1 MRTPPRPHPH
11 DVWIALAGLAGGLL
25 GIAYEMFSFFPDR
38 PHGPEVLAGV
48 LLAATG
54 ELFRRTAPRAALGM
68 AAAGFAI
75 DVATGGLL
83 AVLVMFTDV
92 VYAAVLYG
100 PARFGR
106 AVTHGSAG
114 LSVVLTVTAVAVTRD
129 AIALSWGALC
139 AAVTASPA
147 WTGLIVR
154 HHRDAAAAE
163 RLRAEQVALRAEMD
177 RVQAVTAERA
187 RMARELHDL
196 VAGRLS
202 AIALHATAALTLDE
216 PAATRRA
223 VTVIREN
230 STQGLAEMR
239 RLIGV
244 LRTAGGEGAPE
255 AVPTLDG
262 LDALLRRAARDAA
275 AAGLTVVGR
284 DRRPPGGSLPAAVD
298 LAAYRIV
305 QEALVN
311 ALKHAAPGEVTV
323 TVEQAGDDLT
333 VTVVSPYRGSRRP
346 RVPGTGSGLTGMR
359 ERAALLG
366 GAFEAGPHGGTWRV
380 RARLPVTGRVAA

>member
-1 MRTPPRPHPH
+1 
-11 DVWIALAGLAGGLL
+11 
-25 GIAYEMFSFFPDR
+25 
-38 PHGPEVLAGV
+38 
-48 LLAATG
+48 
-54 ELFRRTAPRAALGM
+54 
-68 AAAGFAI
+68 
-75 DVATGGLL
+75 
-83 AVLVMFTDV
+83 
-92 VYAAVLYG
+92 
-100 PARFGR
+100 
-106 AVTHGSAG
+106 
-114 LSVVLTVTAVAVTRD
+114 
-129 AIALSWGALC
+129 
-139 AAVTASPA
+139 
-147 WTGLIVR
+147 
-154 HHRDAAAAE
+154 
-163 RLRAEQVALRAEMD
+163 
-177 RVQAVTAERA
+177 
-187 RMARELHDL
+187 MARELHDL

-366 GAFEAGPHGGTWRV
+366 GAFEAGPRGGTWRV